1 MSPWLPETV
10 GRSVKRH
17 ARRAIEALPGTASHG
32 ALLAAEG
39 SMYRWPFY
47 RPLVRPG
54 RHEVL
59 MTYDLRCS
67 APSFGDFMQFALVA
81 RLYQLRGIRTRV
93 VVIDG
98 ELRDDHVALGPDV
111 VANHLARAEQYPEI
125 AKAVS
130 VSGMVEVER
139 MPYAEFAAK
148 EGEIGRGRGRYPT
161 RRDQLG
167 RKGVYSQSWGT
178 LEYVVRRSSPA
189 ARRRFALT
197 AGEVG
202 TNLELSP
209 PEGDYL
215 TVAVR
220 AASLAGHDRDI
231 TVAELE
237 GWLEWI
243 RTHFPAEPIWIVS
256 DEAGT
261 NTIRSWGLDF
271 GLRYAQDFGRSF
283 AAHTLLAL
291 GSLAYLQLRGG
302 GITTGLMWGATPF
315 FLKAD
320 RSNELTLSAE
330 AIYGE
335 GYRFPWGSALSVWH
349 APGAGDVEVQL
360 EAFLRSLRGAAA
372 STSSTAPSLV

>member
-1 MSPWLPETV
+1 
-10 GRSVKRH
+10 
-17 ARRAIEALPGTASHG
+17 
-32 ALLAAEG
+32 
-39 SMYRWPFY
+39 MYRWPFY
-47 RPLVRPG
+47 RPLARPG
-54 RHEVL
+54 RREVL

-81 RLYQLRGIRTRV
+81 RLYQLRGIRTRI

-130 VSGMVEVER
+130 VSGMVEIER

-167 RKGVYSQSWGT
+167 RQGVYSQSWGL
-178 LEYVVRRSSPA
+178 LEYRAAARARRSAATLRPHGGGGGSQPRAQPA
-189 ARRRFALT
+189 GRGLSHRGGSRRVPRRPRPRYHGGGAGGMAGADPGSISQPSRF
-197 AGEVG
+197 
-202 TNLELSP
+202 
-209 PEGDYL
+209 
-215 TVAVR
+215 
-220 AASLAGHDRDI
+220 
-231 TVAELE
+231 
-237 GWLEWI
+237 
-243 RTHFPAEPIWIVS
+243 WIVS

-261 NTIRSWGLDF
+261 EAVRSWGLDF
-271 GLRYAQDFGRSF
+271 GLRYAQDFGRGF

-291 GSLAYLQLRGG
+291 GSRAYLQLRGG

-320 RSNELTLSAE
+320 RSNELTLWVE

-335 GYRFPWGSALSVWH
+335 GYRFPWGSPLSVWH
-349 APGAGDVEVQL
+349 APGAGDVEAQL
-360 EAFLRSLRGAAA
+360 DEFLRSLRGAAA

>member
-1 MSPWLPETV
+1 
-10 GRSVKRH
+10 
-17 ARRAIEALPGTASHG
+17 
-32 ALLAAEG
+32 
-39 SMYRWPFY
+39 MYRWPFY
-47 RPLVRPG
+47 RPLARPG
-54 RHEVL
+54 RREVL

-81 RLYQLRGIRTRV
+81 RLYQLRGLRTRI

-130 VSGMVEVER
+130 VGGMVEVER
-139 MPYAEFAAK
+139 MPYAEFAAR
-148 EGEIGRGRGRYPT
+148 EGEIGRGRGRYPM

-167 RKGVYSQSWGT
+167 RRGIYAQSWGV
-178 LEYVVRRSSPA
+178 LEHVLRRSSAA
-189 ARRRFALT
+189 ARQRFALT
-197 AGEVG
+197 AAEVG
-202 TNLELSP
+202 ANLALSP

-231 TVAELE
+231 TAAELE
-237 GWLEWI
+237 GWLERI
-243 RTHFPAEPIWIVS
+243 RAHFPAEPVWIVS

-261 NTIRSWGLDF
+261 EAVRSWGLDF

-291 GSLAYLQLRGG
+291 GSRGYLQLRGG

-320 RSNELTLSAE
+320 RSNELTRWAE
-330 AIYGE
+330 AIYE
-335 GYRFPWGSALSVWH
+335 DGYRFPWGSPLSVWY
-349 APGAGDVEVQL
+349 ALGCRRRRLVQL
-360 EAFLRSLRGAAA
+360 EEFLRSLRG
-372 STSSTAPSLV
+372 SSTGATAPYHPLQSAS